1 MLGDVVYACTTCFD
15 AHLLFQLVKK
25 FTLLKPGSRVIL
37 MDSLV
42 LSINKD
48 TPSQF
53 LEILTIKNDGV
64 LCDLF
69 TLIGSCQCKTTW
81 GYGCS
86 YIFIKKF

>member
-37 MDSLV
+37 MDSLI
-42 LSINKD
+42 LSISKE
-48 TPSQF
+48 TQSQY
-53 LEILTIKNDGV
+53 LEILTTMKGGV

-81 GYGCS
+81 GVGCS
-86 YIFIKKF
+86 YIFRKNF